1 MPVRDTVAWLELS
14 NWGRLR
20 KPRVR
25 GSLKLGVEVGAVPK
39 WLPGQTVWVAAAQ
52 DMSEVENRNI
62 KKITD
67 TFTLVQVVDVIVVS
81 GRWRKSEEGGK
92 HCREHQ
98 AEVLGQNPQ
107 QSPTPA

>member
-1 MPVRDTVAWLELS
+1 MAGTEQLGKAEEAKSQGLS
-14 NWGRLR
+14 Q
-20 KPRVR
+20 
-25 GSLKLGVEVGAVPK
+25 LGVGVGAVPK
-39 WLPGQTVWVAAAQ
+39 WLPAQTVWVAAAQ

-92 HCREHQ
+92 HCREH
-98 AEVLGQNPQ
+98 
-107 QSPTPA
+107 